1 MLRSSRVLL
10 FEYATVV
17 FKEKKKRHAAFFKVK
32 IVNLFFQE
40 LMDVVSIYLSQDKF
54 YLTLIIDDKKQKKN
68 IIT

>member
-17 FKEKKKRHAAFFKVK
+17 FKEKKRHAAFFKVK

>member
-1 MLRSSRVLL
+1 MFFFLNTPLWCSR
-10 FEYATVV
+10 
-17 FKEKKKRHAAFFKVK
+17 KKKRHAAFFKVK

-40 LMDVVSIYLSQDKF
+40 LMNVVSIYLSQDKF

>member
-1 MLRSSRVLL
+1 M
-10 FEYATVV
+10 V
-17 FKEKKKRHAAFFKVK
+17 FKEKKRHAAFFKVK